1 MRILAWEHFSALGG
15 AAPPALAREGGAMLG
30 ALAADLSRAGHDVVT
45 VLGPAAAGARRRRAA
60 GAPGLDRAAGP
71 DRSFRD
77 AAGRVDAVWI
87 VAPETGRRLERL
99 TRAALEAGAKV
110 LGSSPPGIRVAA
122 SKWRTAAALRRAG
135 VPVVPTRRLRGR
147 PGGNVVGDWA
157 FPLVAK
163 PDDGVGCDRV
173 ELVRRPGELGRALRR
188 GSGRPRAWVVQPRV
202 RGVAASVAVLAGP
215 GCAVPLALCSQRVRA
230 GVPFA
235 YAGGEV
241 PLESPAAGRARAAAV
256 RACRAIPGLAGYVGV
271 DLILTPGGPLV
282 VELNPRL
289 TTSYL
294 GLRAATR
301 ANLAAAAIA
310 AVEGRRPAAMRF
322 ERTVRFDAGGRVRGR

>member
-1 MRILAWEHFSALGG
+1 
-15 AAPPALAREGGAMLG
+15 MLR

-45 VLGPAAAGARRRRAA
+45 VLGPAAAGAPRRRAA
-60 GAPGLDRAAGP
+60 AAPGLDRAAGP

-77 AAGRVDAVWI
+77 AAAKVDAVWI

-99 TRAALEAGAKV
+99 TRAALEAGAML
-110 LGSSPPGIRVAA
+110 LGSSPRGIRVAA

-135 VPVVPTRRLRGR
+135 VPVVPTRRLRARGR
-147 PGGNVVGDWA
+147 WNGVAGWA
-157 FPLVAK
+157 YPLVAK
-163 PDDGVGCDRV
+163 PDDGVGCDGVR
-173 ELVRRPGELGRALRR
+173 LVGRPGELGRFLRR
-188 GSGRPRAWVVQPRV
+188 GSRRPRAWVVQPRV

-215 GCAVPLALCSQRVRA
+215 ACAVPLALCSQRVRA
-230 GVPFA
+230 GDPFA

-241 PLESPAAGRARAAAV
+241 PLESPAAGPARAAAV

-301 ANLAAAAIA
+301 TNLAAAAIA
-310 AVEGRRPAAMRF
+310 ALEGRRPAAVRF